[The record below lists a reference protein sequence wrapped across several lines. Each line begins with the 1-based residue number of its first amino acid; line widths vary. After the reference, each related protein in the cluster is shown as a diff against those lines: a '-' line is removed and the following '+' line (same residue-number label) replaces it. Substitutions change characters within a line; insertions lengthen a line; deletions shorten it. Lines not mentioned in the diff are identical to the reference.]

1 MATFLA
7 RMVMPRSRSS
17 GLESSMVS
25 CTWLSRKLPLWR
37 NKASTSV
44 VFPWSTW
51 AMIATFRM
59 SFRTWFI
66 IGSSVVS
73 CQSSV
78 VSKVT
83 GRIYNGQRTTDDGRW
98 VAGKIRFRR
107 IIYNDRQP
115 RRFALNLCG
124 PTRTYL
130 QKTERAGVD
139 GQTIEAA
146 RRGDRQAQARLLNAL
161 QDVWY
166 RFTLS
171 QLRNS
176 DVAADATQETALRF
190 LKQLSAFRG
199 DSQLQTWSV
208 GIALNV
214 VREMKRKRT
223 FTELDDHL
231 ASVRSTEGSNES
243 GIEHEDET
251 VMLKAHLNS
260 LPDRQRE
267 AI

>member
-1 MATFLA
+1 
-7 RMVMPRSRSS
+7 
-17 GLESSMVS
+17 
-25 CTWLSRKLPLWR
+25 
-37 NKASTSV
+37 
-44 VFPWSTW
+44 
-51 AMIATFRM
+51 
-59 SFRTWFI
+59 
-66 IGSSVVS
+66 
-73 CQSSV
+73 
-78 VSKVT
+78 
-83 GRIYNGQRTTDDGRW
+83 
-98 VAGKIRFRR
+98 
-107 IIYNDRQP
+107 
-115 RRFALNLCG
+115 
-124 PTRTYL
+124 
-130 QKTERAGVD
+130 VD

-176 DVAADATQETALRF
+176 DAAADATQETALRF

-267 AI
+267 AIALRFFEELSVEDTAKTMGCAVGTVKATVHQALRALRSKLMPSQ